1 VFARAVDRFLTT
13 PDPKLVVLADAPRLF
28 RGVQARVIE
37 AASAP
42 SSKSIS

>member
-1 VFARAVDRFLTT
+1 
-13 PDPKLVVLADAPRLF
+13 VLADAPRLF

-42 SSKSIS
+42 SSKSTS